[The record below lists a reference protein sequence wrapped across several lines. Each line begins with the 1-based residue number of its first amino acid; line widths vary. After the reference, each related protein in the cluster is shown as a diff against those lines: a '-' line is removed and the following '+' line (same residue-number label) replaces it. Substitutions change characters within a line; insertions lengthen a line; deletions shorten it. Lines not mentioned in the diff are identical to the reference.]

1 MGAITSPSRRYLIA
15 GAGILAVAAG
25 AYGLGRLYPPVGPSS
40 GAIAAAQ
47 EYVEDLTAEQIPQR
61 GRYVLVDAASA
72 RLFMIEDG
80 RVRDAMK
87 VVVGKPSHETPALK
101 SKLHYATLNPY
112 WNVPADLA
120 QTLIAPRVLKDGN
133 TYLKD
138 RGYEV
143 VSDFGAD
150 AQVLP
155 PDSIDW
161 KAVAAGK
168 VKIHVRQR
176 PGPAN
181 SMGQIKFSLYDNN
194 GIYLHDTPNK
204 EPFTKAERN
213 VSNGCVRLEDAPK
226 FARWLLG
233 GDPPLATA
241 PPEQHVPL
249 RGAVPITIAYLDAH
263 AQMQVA
269 GLQ

>member
-1 MGAITSPSRRYLIA
+1 MSAITSPSRRSLIA
-15 GAGILAVAAG
+15 GAAILAVAAG
-25 AYGLGRLYPPVGPSS
+25 AYGIGRLYPPVGPSS

-47 EYVEDLTAEQIPQR
+47 DYVETIAGEEIPAR

-80 RVRDAMK
+80 HVRDAMK
-87 VVVGKPSHETPALK
+87 VVVGKPAAKTPALK

-112 WNVPADLA
+112 WNVPTDLA
-120 QTLIAPRVLKDGN
+120 QTLIAPRVLKDGQ

-143 VSDFGAD
+143 VSGFGAN
-150 AQVLP
+150 AQVLS
-155 PDSIDW
+155 PDSVDW

-168 VKIHVRQR
+168 VKINVRQR

-181 SMGQIKFSLYDNN
+181 SMGQIKFSLADGNP
-194 GIYLHDTPNK
+194 IYLHDTPNK

-233 GDPPLATA
+233 DDPPIASA
-241 PPEQHVPL
+241 PPEQHIPL
-249 RGAVPITIAYLDAH
+249 RGGVPITIAYLDAQ

>member
-1 MGAITSPSRRYLIA
+1 MSAITSPGRRYLIA
-15 GAGILAVAAG
+15 GAAILAVAAG

-47 EYVEDLTAEQIPQR
+47 EYVEDLAAAEIPQR

-87 VVVGKPSHETPALK
+87 VVVGKPAAATPALK

-112 WNVPADLA
+112 WNVPVDLA
-120 QTLIAPRVLKDGN
+120 QTLIAPKVLKDGN

-143 VSDFGAD
+143 VSGFGAD
-150 AQVLP
+150 AQVLS
-155 PDSIDW
+155 PDSVDW
-161 KAVAAGK
+161 KAVAAGTQ
-168 VKIHVRQR
+168 KIHVRQR

-181 SMGQIKFSLYDNN
+181 SMGQIKFSLYDNK

-233 GDPPLATA
+233 SDPPIGSA
-241 PPEQHVPL
+241 PAEQHVPL
-249 RGAVPITIAYLDAH
+249 RSGVPITIAYLDAR